1 MFKQSLILSAIL
13 SLLIVGCSSDD
24 RFQREVDG
32 NEDYLSTPE
41 IRSLIVPNGMKVPQP
56 VPDFFISKAASEGM
70 VGHNVD
76 IRPPVLPLAIV
87 PDSSAT
93 YQTGEVLVDLPEY
106 VGFWT
111 KIPGMLTHHNIAI
124 EHNDNQSIKTGS
136 RFITQG
142 DKTGSIEA
150 RYLLQRQVTFG
161 REYIKIKLISLK
173 QNGQDIS
180 ADVLESQRYTVDFY
194 NMLVNDLPSSIM
206 TSETEAEN

>member
-93 YQTGEVLVDLPEY
+93 YQSGEVLVDLPEY

-150 RYLLQRQVTFG
+150 KYLLQRQVTFG
-161 REYIKIKLISLK
+161 REYIKIQLISLK

>member
-1 MFKQSLILSAIL
+1 MFKQSLVLSAIL

-41 IRSLIVPNGMKVPQP
+41 IRPLIVPNGMKVPQP
-56 VPDFFISKAASEGM
+56 VPDFFINKAASEGM

-106 VGFWT
+106 VGFWAQ
-111 KIPGMLTHHNIAI
+111 IPAMLTHHNIAI
-124 EHNDNQSIKTGS
+124 EQNDNQTIKTGS

-150 RYLLQRQVTFG
+150 RYLLQRHVTFG
-161 REYIKIKLISLK
+161 REYIKIQLISLK

-194 NMLVNDLPSSIM
+194 NMLVNDLPSSTM
-206 TSETEAEN
+206 TSKTEAEN